1 MPGSEARRARTG
13 ADELPARRR
22 RAPDRSGEHA
32 LLAEFQRSR
41 LLRAA
46 MQEASARGRA
56 GTSVANIVAR
66 ARVSRKT
73 FYESFESRDECF
85 AALLEESV
93 AQLVAVAAPAYAS
106 SGSWSQ
112 RIRAALVA
120 LLEFLEV
127 EPDLGA
133 LVLRHLVAD
142 SSPESQLRVRVI
154 ERLRCAVE
162 EGCSQPQQPRR
173 ELSPL
178 AAEVIVGGV
187 LAVIRERLQTRP
199 RDLSGLVNQLMW
211 MIVLPYMGP
220 AAAAKELRRVSP
232 RSAAKPTR
240 STRGPLDGLDMR
252 MTYRTAK
259 VLTAIAEQP
268 GASNVELAASVG
280 VADQGQIS
288 KLLSRMVGL
297 GLIENVG
304 AYTVGAASAWRLTPR
319 GREVDAALRRRL
331 AAGGTRTSGRRR
343 G

>member
-1 MPGSEARRARTG
+1 
-13 ADELPARRR
+13 
-22 RAPDRSGEHA
+22 
-32 LLAEFQRSR
+32 
-41 LLRAA
+41 
-46 MQEASARGRA
+46 
-56 GTSVANIVAR
+56 
-66 ARVSRKT
+66 
-73 FYESFESRDECF
+73 
-85 AALLEESV
+85 
-93 AQLVAVAAPAYAS
+93 
-106 SGSWSQ
+106 
-112 RIRAALVA
+112 
-120 LLEFLEV
+120 
-127 EPDLGA
+127 
-133 LVLRHLVAD
+133 
-142 SSPESQLRVRVI
+142 VI

-162 EGCSQPQQPRR
+162 EGCSQPQRSRR

-187 LAVIRERLQTRP
+187 LAVVRERLQTRP

-304 AYTVGAASAWRLTPR
+304 AYTVGAANAWRLTPR

-331 AAGGTRTSGRRR
+331 AAGAARTSGRRR